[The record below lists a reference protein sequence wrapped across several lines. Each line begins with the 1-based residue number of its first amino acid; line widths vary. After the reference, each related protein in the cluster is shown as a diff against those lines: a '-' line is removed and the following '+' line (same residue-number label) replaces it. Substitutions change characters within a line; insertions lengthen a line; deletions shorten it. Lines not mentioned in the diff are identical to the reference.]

1 MQVRP
6 YRPENRLSAT
16 ITEEQISQLEHVRF
30 ACFEPESEL
39 LEEEIKR
46 WLKTYRTYIGQA
58 PTQEEHQ
65 ERISRMVTFTAEQDD
80 SVLIALGKDK
90 FFFQAWFKYAES
102 VQDTEDVFDYIL
114 EKKIGSD
121 FATCYIKIA
130 EYIEMKAKDMRKA
143 EVILRNG
150 YEYLASRADLSKE
163 LARLELANEN
173 FCRRVSKDK
182 LYVNKT
188 VKSHLNVKKRI

>member
-1 MQVRP
+1 
-6 YRPENRLSAT
+6 
-16 ITEEQISQLEHVRF
+16 
-30 ACFEPESEL
+30 
-39 LEEEIKR
+39 
-46 WLKTYRTYIGQA
+46 
-58 PTQEEHQ
+58 
-65 ERISRMVTFTAEQDD
+65 MVTFTAEQED
-80 SVLIALGKDK
+80 SVLQALGKDK

-121 FATCYIKIA
+121 FATSYIKIA

-143 EVILRNG
+143 EMTLRNG
-150 YEYLASRADLSKE
+150 YEYLASRPDLSKE

-182 LYVNKT
+182 
-188 VKSHLNVKKRI
+188 S